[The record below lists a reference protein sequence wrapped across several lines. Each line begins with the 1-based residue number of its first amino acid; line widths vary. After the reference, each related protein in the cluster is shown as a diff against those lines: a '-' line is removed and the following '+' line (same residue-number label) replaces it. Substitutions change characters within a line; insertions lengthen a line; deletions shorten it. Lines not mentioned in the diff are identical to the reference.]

1 MAEEKGVANF
11 YSMPFAGGERTQVT
25 KYEGAD
31 IHRPD
36 MAWDRKTVVFERV
49 GQLYRTD
56 ITAPAEKPTPIPL
69 VVQSAVRKIP
79 VTCEEVSVASSDGSV
94 PPICR
99 RVDSGDFAFPVPEG
113 MTFALTDV
121 LTNRNALILPGS
133 SFFLSIRSSGGGF
146 RINFSGDQALSPS
159 KHFVTPMVFVRE
171 GDSLLVSNGDVTA
184 TGARVDVF
192 LSGYLIDEALVGY

>member
-1 MAEEKGVANF
+1 
-11 YSMPFAGGERTQVT
+11 
-25 KYEGAD
+25 
-31 IHRPD
+31 
-36 MAWDRKTVVFERV
+36 
-49 GQLYRTD
+49 
-56 ITAPAEKPTPIPL
+56 
-69 VVQSAVRKIP
+69 
-79 VTCEEVSVASSDGSV
+79 
-94 PPICR
+94 
-99 RVDSGDFAFPVPEG
+99 